1 MNTIADKF
9 SPWERQNIALAAV
22 AQCAALVHQI
32 ASLGEAPEFELVA
45 SINPLLIVNP
55 DSIDD
60 IYPNLSDLSLGLR
73 SLQDIFSNDRAK
85 ENSEIVRYTLG
96 MILLRNKLTGNR
108 TMQSAVRQRLSGIE
122 RLVVIEPGLDLD
134 PDLNPELH
142 SDLNNTKL
150 NQNHTF
156 EQLARLYQDTIST
169 LPYRIQVQGKIEN
182 LKNENIANRIRALLL
197 GGIRSAVLWYQL
209 GGRRWH
215 LVFYRKRVQ
224 ETAGNIRRKL
234 LTSV

>member
-1 MNTIADKF
+1 MNSIAAKL
-9 SPWERQNIALAAV
+9 SPWEHQNIALAAI
-22 AQCAALVHQI
+22 AQCAALVHKL
-32 ASLGEAPEFELVA
+32 ATFGEASQSELIA

-60 IYPNLSDLSLGLR
+60 IYPNFSDLNLGLR
-73 SLQDIFSNDRAK
+73 TLQEMFSSDRSR
-85 ENSEIVRYTLG
+85 ENGEIVRYTLG
-96 MILLRNKLTGNR
+96 MILLRNKLTNNPA
-108 TMQSAVRQRLSGIE
+108 MQSTVRQRLSRID
-122 RLVVIEPGLDLD
+122 RLELVAAEL
-134 PDLNPELH
+134 PEDSTSAL
-142 SDLNNTKL
+142 LQ
-150 NQNHTF
+150 NQTF

-209 GGRRWH
+209 GGRRWR